1 MRFTNYTFQHN
12 GNQGGMAFV
21 VRVADGKVGVVGPG
35 SGGIGYGD
43 AGQAGVTGLSRSL
56 AVEFDT
62 FKVRACTACVRPTST
77 SSMC

>member
-1 MRFTNYTFQHN
+1 MRFTNYTFQAPN

-62 FKVRACTACVRPTST
+62 FKVPACDPHPPTD
-77 SSMC
+77 